1 MRERLSLSAAS
12 CSRGRALAAAGAL
25 AAVVLAATVILT
37 TGLSGTSAGASKA
50 TKQSGA
56 ATVQR
61 RDLVQ
66 SDTEAGTL
74 SYANPRTVYNRM
86 SGTITSLPVAGQV
99 ITPGGTLFR
108 VDGAPVILMNGTVP
122 AYRTLSAGVSYGADV
137 QQLKQNLRDLGFDPG
152 HTTTIDQ
159 SFDAATTATV
169 ERWQAA
175 HGQTQTGTVTLGSVV
190 FLPGPRRIS
199 AVQGSLG
206 STGGSGA
213 SSGASGSATTAAYG
227 VSASHAEFVDLTT
240 TSPRSATNRS
250 RTPTP
255 GSAGTS
261 TGGSGRHAGSNTTT
275 ATLLALVALLRAEV
289 AELRA
294 AGRTG
299 GSSAARTGSSS
310 GGRASGSAPA
320 TGGSKSRSRSA
331 GSSAAGAAAGTGSG
345 AASSAASG
353 SAGGGASAQ
362 AILQT
367 TSTELV
373 ATVSLDATKQY
384 EAVLGEPVTVQMP
397 DGTTVDGRLSQV
409 AAAATSTSS
418 SGSSS
423 AAGGSGGSSSA
434 GGSGSGT
441 TTSTVPVTITLHGR
455 RRTRALD
462 QAAVSVNFQQ
472 QQAKGV
478 LSVPVTALLATAGG
492 GYAIQ
497 EAAGSH
503 RLLAVTPGLFAAG
516 YVQISGPE
524 IYPGLQVTD
533 SQG

>member
-1 MRERLSLSAAS
+1 M
-12 CSRGRALAAAGAL
+12 
-25 AAVVLAATVILT
+25 
-37 TGLSGTSAGASKA
+37 
-50 TKQSGA
+50 
-56 ATVQR
+56 
-61 RDLVQ
+61 
-66 SDTEAGTL
+66 
-74 SYANPRTVYNRM
+74 
-86 SGTITSLPVAGQV
+86 
-99 ITPGGTLFR
+99 
-108 VDGAPVILMNGTVP
+108 
-122 AYRTLSAGVSYGADV
+122 
-137 QQLKQNLRDLGFDPG
+137 
-152 HTTTIDQ
+152 
-159 SFDAATTATV
+159 
-169 ERWQAA
+169 
-175 HGQTQTGTVTLGSVV
+175 
-190 FLPGPRRIS
+190 
-199 AVQGSLG
+199 
-206 STGGSGA
+206 
-213 SSGASGSATTAAYG
+213 
-227 VSASHAEFVDLTT
+227 
-240 TSPRSATNRS
+240 
-250 RTPTP
+250 
-255 GSAGTS
+255 
-261 TGGSGRHAGSNTTT
+261 
-275 ATLLALVALLRAEV
+275 ALLRAEV

-384 EAVLGEPVTVQMP
+384 EAVLGEQVTVQMP

-503 RLLAVTPGLFAAG
+503 RLLAVTPSPPTWPAGSRGRSQNAHPRRRLPAATPTSMPRTRTAE
-516 YVQISGPE
+516 ILRGPGRNTTL
-524 IYPGLQVTD
+524 PRVTVPVCVCP
-533 SQG
+533 